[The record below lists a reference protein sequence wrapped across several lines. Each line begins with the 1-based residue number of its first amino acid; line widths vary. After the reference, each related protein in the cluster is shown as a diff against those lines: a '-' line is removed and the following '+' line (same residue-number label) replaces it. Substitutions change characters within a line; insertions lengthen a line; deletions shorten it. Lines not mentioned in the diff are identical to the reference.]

1 VTEEPTVTTDP
12 VNTDT
17 DPDSTDPDSTGAGP
31 SPADLGFAGCVEEL
45 ERIVRGLEADTI
57 DVDHLAAAVE
67 RATALVEWCRDK
79 LGDTRLRLDEVLPR
93 LESGGP
99 DPAGGAGDGNGEGD
113 GGTAAGPS
121 DGPGA
126 NG

>member
-1 VTEEPTVTTDP
+1 VTTDP
-12 VNTDT
+12 INTDT
-17 DPDSTDPDSTGAGP
+17 DSTGAGP

-93 LESGGP
+93 LDSGGP
-99 DPAGGAGDGNGEGD
+99 DPAGGADGGNPYDGDRDDGDGNGDGD
-113 GGTAAGPS
+113 SSPGPS
-121 DGPGA
+121 EGPGA

>member
-1 VTEEPTVTTDP
+1 MTTDP
-12 VNTDT
+12 A
-17 DPDSTDPDSTGAGP
+17 STDPASTDPTSTAEDVA
-31 SPADLGFAGCVEEL
+31 PADLGFAGCVEEL
-45 ERIVRGLEADTI
+45 ERIVRGLETDTI

-99 DPAGGAGDGNGEGD
+99 DTAAGDGEG
-113 GGTAAGPS
+113 APGPS
-121 DGPGA
+121 DAPDP